1 MYRHAAVALFIGL
14 SLAACGGVTDPS
26 RNQQESFP
34 GTIKPGAG
42 NSMTYAFNVAN
53 TGELTIT
60 VTNMTPSIPTS
71 TVFSVGYGLSQ
82 SGSCQPI
89 NYNTLS
95 TVGFPA
101 ISGIQITPGAYC
113 AFIQDEGLFTVSETF
128 TLVVSHP

>member
-14 SLAACGGVTDPS
+14 SLAACGGVTSPS
-26 RNQQESFP
+26 QNTKDSFSN
-34 GTIKPGAG
+34 TINPGAG
-42 NSMTYAFNVAN
+42 ASFSYTFNVAN

-60 VTNMTPSIPTS
+60 VTNMTPSISTS
-71 TVFSVGYGLSQ
+71 TVFTVGYGLSQ

-101 ISGIQITPGAYC
+101 LSGIQITPGAYC
-113 AFIQDEGLFTVSETF
+113 AFIQDEGLFTVPETF